1 MNIGEQRT
9 IIKQRYAT
17 TPNNE
22 LATELGISV
31 ALLKK
36 HARFL
41 GVKKDARYLSEVNRR
56 CGMQSSVARYW
67 KCYSDN
73 R

>member
-1 MNIGEQRT
+1 MNIGEQRK
-9 IIKQRYAT
+9 IIKKRYST

-41 GVKKDARYLSEVNRR
+41 GVKKDSRYLSEVNRK

-67 KCYSDN
+67 KCYSVN